1 VLVNTSMQ
9 VFAEGGTQSRLVW
22 IDTLPDELTGWL
34 ATAMDQFV
42 PAVQEALRSRGVI
55 RSRVDW

>member
-1 VLVNTSMQ
+1 MQ

-34 ATAMDQFV
+34 TTAMDQFV